1 MNSDNTTNVLLVA
14 TMDTKGQEAH
24 YLEACLKSQGVTP
37 MIMDAGIRGES
48 PAGVAVT
55 QNDVLRASGKTHA
68 EVSQIKSEGVAMDVM
83 VTGATRCALSL
94 YREGKIKGIIALGGS
109 MGTTLGTG
117 VMRAFPIGFPK
128 VMISTMGAQ
137 NMRTFVG
144 IRDILM
150 LNSVTDLA
158 GLNRMTRKILRNG
171 AMAISGMAK
180 VAYRNQDVGNQLAFL
195 TTMGPT
201 ETCARALRS
210 GFARR
215 GVEAVTFHCTG
226 TGGKAMEKMIQ
237 EEKVDMVVD
246 LSLHELMDRYFGGAF
261 DPGPNRCEAAIQNGI
276 PTVLVPGNID
286 FLVAGPM
293 EQAQEQFPGRKY
305 HKHNEHITC
314 IGTTLE
320 EIRQIAEL
328 LADRCNNG
336 IGPITMLV
344 PTKGFSDFSKEGGPL
359 TNLDGPPLF
368 AETFQ
373 KAIKRYIHFEYLPHH
388 INDEEFIDAIFAH
401 LDKMGA
407 FQSIEDNVTGNK
419 GSVVDFNVAQE
430 IMTNQDINSIA
441 RNIWGGAASPGMVEG
456 TALVD
461 DDLEN
466 LEEIDEGT
474 ILVCPTISP
483 ALASIIPKLKGL
495 VTDRG
500 GILAIAAGIARAH
513 DVPAVVGAANATH
526 SIKTGD
532 IIRINGTAGSLEI
545 LAANDD
551 RQVRPAAA

>member
-14 TMDTKGQEAH
+14 TMDTKGQEAR

-48 PAGVAVT
+48 PGGVAVT
-55 QNDVLRASGKTHA
+55 KNDVLRASGKTEE
-68 EVSQIKSEGVAMDVM
+68 EVRQIASEGVAMDVM

-158 GLNRMTRKILRNG
+158 GLNRMTRKVLRNG
-171 AMAISGMAK
+171 AMALSGMAK
-180 VAYRNQDVGNQLAFL
+180 VAHRHQDTRNQLAFL

-201 ETCARALRS
+201 ETCASALRS
-210 GFARR
+210 GFGKR
-215 GVEAVTFHCTG
+215 GVEVVTFHCTG
-226 TGGKAMEKMIQ
+226 TGGRAMEKMIP
-237 EEKVDMVVD
+237 EEQVDMVVD

-261 DPGPNRCEAAIQNGI
+261 DPGPNRCEAAIQNSI

-293 EQAQEQFPGRKY
+293 EQAQKQFPGRKY

-314 IGTTLE
+314 IGTTLD

-328 LADRCNNG
+328 LADRCNCG
-336 IGPITMLV
+336 IGPVAMLV
-344 PTKGFSDFSKEGGPL
+344 PAKGFSDFSKKGGPL
-359 TNLDGPPLF
+359 TNLEGPPLF

-373 KAIKRYIHFEYLPHH
+373 KALKRHIHFDYLPYH
-388 INDEEFIDAIFAH
+388 INDEAFIAAIFDN
-401 LDKMGA
+401 LDKMRA
-407 FQSIEDNVTGNK
+407 FRSVEQNHTGNHV
-419 GSVVDFNVAQE
+419 SVVDFNAGPGM
-430 IMTNQDINSIA
+430 MTNHDIDRINS
-441 RNIWGGAASPGMVEG
+441 NIWGGAASPGMVEG
-456 TALVD
+456 TAWVAD
-461 DDLEN
+461 NFEN
-466 LEEIDEGT
+466 LEKIDEGS
-474 ILVCPTISP
+474 ILVCPTVSRQLVP
-483 ALASIIPKLKGL
+483 IIPKLKGL

-500 GILAIAAGIARAH
+500 GKLAIAAGIARAH
-513 DVPAVVGAANATH
+513 NVPAVVGAADATRLV
-526 SIKTGD
+526 KTGD
-532 IIRINGTAGSLEI
+532 IIRVNGTAGSLEVLI
-545 LAANDD
+545 SNVD
-551 RQVRPAAA
+551 RQTRSVAA